1 MYSPQGMPRQ
11 KPDGL
16 PWGLRHS
23 TALRSSAFHTPRP
36 ALGQGVAET
45 QHYQGFQVWEP
56 MAGRLRITDE
66 FTEKLMGK
74 GFSVSLPL
82 EEAAIVEK
90 EANRLGLPAA
100 SIIRL
105 MMRDGQQRR
114 ELERQVDD
122 LKARMELLQ
131 VQFQGLQILLETIA
145 LEQANARGPQA
156 LENRKALIQE
166 IRKRQGLVEG

>member
-1 MYSPQGMPRQ
+1 MYSPQGMLQQ

-23 TALRSSAFHTPRP
+23 TAFRSSAFHTPRP

-45 QHYQGFQVWEP
+45 EQYQGFQAWEP
-56 MAGRLRITDE
+56 MVGRLRITDK

-90 EANRLGLPAA
+90 KRPIGWACPPPASFA
-100 SIIRL
+100 
-105 MMRDGQQRR
+105 
-114 ELERQVDD
+114 
-122 LKARMELLQ
+122 
-131 VQFQGLQILLETIA
+131 
-145 LEQANARGPQA
+145 
-156 LENRKALIQE
+156 
-166 IRKRQGLVEG
+166 